1 MNSHRYDLYQSE
13 TLQRSRVNNTEPQDS
28 FEMNS
33 QRVEIRTVAAENE
46 TFFSTVKSGTSLI

>member
-13 TLQRSRVNNTEPQDS
+13 TLQGSRVNNTEPQDS